1 MRKESSRLGQF
12 LERKISKRKIE
23 TSGIAALTFG
33 DLIYDTI
40 RVDQRYLDGADF
52 SRPSKDLS
60 SVFKIGEQ
68 NILDQS
74 AKGSDYLNRLHD
86 VNYSGYTHEFVTHQW
101 ARSRGEE
108 VIIPEKFNQT
118 GYDAIYNGEKY
129 QIKFGSVS
137 EIRKHRLENPDIKV
151 RSDLETADAYNQKYP
166 EDVGAVFGTTPK
178 SLTENLV
185 SEGKEASMEVFQNE
199 ELFETGLPE
208 ALGIAAIIPTIKNLN
223 YLAKEK
229 TDVATAAQNVATDA
243 TVIWGGISLGA
254 ALGAAVDPI
263 GTFVGAIGGAY
274 FIKRAWDSFK
284 VGFFCKDEELQLEK
298 DIVEYIKALRKKLMK
313 NQSTLEKK
321 ANKWK
326 KTFGS
331 AIYRRKVLKE
341 EKMTKEL
348 YSYIIKRMRNEYK
361 FKNEYSKLLSALE
374 EMGQMS
380 FGTTDKMKGIIKGLR
395 RRNIMTEKEDDEYSD
410 SKLPIIASKISQ
422 TGIAVGIG
430 PQFMQ
435 KETTKLLDSI
445 EKFVKAIQKRGI

>member
-1 MRKESSRLGQF
+1 MRQENSRLGQF

-151 RSDLETADAYNQKYP
+151 RSDLETADA
-166 EDVGAVFGTTPK
+166 
-178 SLTENLV
+178 
-185 SEGKEASMEVFQNE
+185 
-199 ELFETGLPE
+199 
-208 ALGIAAIIPTIKNLN
+208 LN

-361 FKNEYSKLLSALE
+361 FKNDYSKLLSALE
-374 EMGQMS
+374 EIGQMS

-395 RRNIMTEKEDDEYSD
+395 RRNIMTEEEDDEYSD

>member
-1 MRKESSRLGQF
+1 MKSQPTRLSKF

-40 RVDQRYLDGADF
+40 RVDQRYIDGADF

-60 SVFKIGEQ
+60 GVFKIGEQ
-68 NILDQS
+68 NILDQTER
-74 AKGSDYLNRLHD
+74 GSDYLNRLHD
-86 VNYSGYTHEFVTHQW
+86 VNYSGYTHEFATHQW

-151 RSDLETADAYNQKYP
+151 RSDIETADAYNQRYP
-166 EDVGAVFGTTPK
+166 EDAAVVFGTTPK
-178 SLTENLV
+178 NLTENIV
-185 SEGKEASMEVFQNE
+185 SEGKVASMEVFQNE
-199 ELFETGLPE
+199 ELFEIGLPE
-208 ALGIAAIIPTIKNLN
+208 TLGIAAIIPIIRNLN
-223 YLAKEK
+223 YIAKEK
-229 TDVATAAQNVATDA
+229 TDIATAAQNVATDA
-243 TVIWGGISLGA
+243 TVIWGGISIGS
-254 ALGAAVDPI
+254 ALGAVVDPI
-263 GTFVGAIGGAY
+263 GALVGAVGGAHFAKKY
-274 FIKRAWDSFK
+274 WDGFK
-284 VGFFCKDEELQLEK
+284 VGFFCKEEETQLEK
-298 DIVEYIKALRKKLMK
+298 DIVGYIKALRKKLLK

-331 AIYRRKVLKE
+331 AVYRRKVLKE
-341 EKMTKEL
+341 EKITKEL
-348 YSYIIKRMRNEYK
+348 YLYIIKRMRNEYK
-361 FKNEYSKLLSALE
+361 FKNNTLKLLTALE
-374 EMGQMS
+374 EIGQMPE
-380 FGTTDKMKGIIKGLR
+380 DNINGIILGLR
-395 RRNIMTEKEDDEYSD
+395 RADIMTEEEKEEYSD

-422 TGIAVGIG
+422 TGVAVGIG

-445 EKFVKAIQKRGI
+445 EKFIKAMQKRGV